1 MIKESKFYEENFD
14 SPENLADSI
23 LKEYK
28 NNVGKITFPINP
40 FKILNELDVKIVVA
54 NFSKLEGLFS
64 PSKDIEDID
73 LVAINNNENS
83 NIYRQRFTAAH
94 EICHVIKDRNNITYC
109 NKFGQKNNIEKFAD
123 NFAAF
128 LLMPTK
134 ELNKQIDK
142 ITNGK
147 KYIKIESIINISEY
161 FGVSFESCVYQIAYH
176 LKRIN
181 GDIDKDTL
189 KKRIGQAKPK
199 TLRKNLEYNNEIQL
213 KREFIDSIYFGRPY
227 MDYASTIK
235 FRQYLLFHEN
245 RLEGNNINEHEL
257 NYIMADLRLNNDYE
271 KYSST
276 RDKNII
282 EAIGNI
288 EMIEYV
294 LSTEEKI
301 SVWKIS
307 KLQKILYKY
316 TRFGKELPF
325 PRQANNRIT
334 GAEISTVD
342 YHDIPNELLK
352 IDKKI
357 NMLLDN
363 KDNTNVHEYILE
375 CLKIHH
381 RLTVIHPLEDGN
393 GRCLRAFLIW
403 LLRAKGLPPIYYDS
417 DVKNEYKKSLNMID
431 KNNDYNQLEVL
442 TINQMLKSISIID
455 KVYYK

>member
-147 KYIKIESIINISEY
+147 KYIKIEDIINISEY

-189 KKRIGQAKPK
+189 KK
-199 TLRKNLEYNNEIQL
+199 
-213 KREFIDSIYFGRPY
+213 
-227 MDYASTIK
+227 
-235 FRQYLLFHEN
+235 
-245 RLEGNNINEHEL
+245 
-257 NYIMADLRLNNDYE
+257 
-271 KYSST
+271 
-276 RDKNII
+276 
-282 EAIGNI
+282 
-288 EMIEYV
+288 
-294 LSTEEKI
+294 
-301 SVWKIS
+301 
-307 KLQKILYKY
+307 
-316 TRFGKELPF
+316 
-325 PRQANNRIT
+325 
-334 GAEISTVD
+334 
-342 YHDIPNELLK
+342 
-352 IDKKI
+352 
-357 NMLLDN
+357 
-363 KDNTNVHEYILE
+363 TNW
-375 CLKIHH
+375 
-381 RLTVIHPLEDGN
+381 T
-393 GRCLRAFLIW
+393 
-403 LLRAKGLPPIYYDS
+403 S
-417 DVKNEYKKSLNMID
+417 
-431 KNNDYNQLEVL
+431 
-442 TINQMLKSISIID
+442 
-455 KVYYK
+455 

>member
-128 LLMPTK
+128 LLMPTT

-147 KYIKIESIINISEY
+147 KYIKIEDIINISEY

-189 KKRIGQAKPK
+189 KK
-199 TLRKNLEYNNEIQL
+199 
-213 KREFIDSIYFGRPY
+213 
-227 MDYASTIK
+227 
-235 FRQYLLFHEN
+235 
-245 RLEGNNINEHEL
+245 
-257 NYIMADLRLNNDYE
+257 
-271 KYSST
+271 
-276 RDKNII
+276 
-282 EAIGNI
+282 
-288 EMIEYV
+288 
-294 LSTEEKI
+294 
-301 SVWKIS
+301 
-307 KLQKILYKY
+307 
-316 TRFGKELPF
+316 
-325 PRQANNRIT
+325 
-334 GAEISTVD
+334 
-342 YHDIPNELLK
+342 
-352 IDKKI
+352 
-357 NMLLDN
+357 
-363 KDNTNVHEYILE
+363 TNW
-375 CLKIHH
+375 
-381 RLTVIHPLEDGN
+381 T
-393 GRCLRAFLIW
+393 
-403 LLRAKGLPPIYYDS
+403 S
-417 DVKNEYKKSLNMID
+417 
-431 KNNDYNQLEVL
+431 
-442 TINQMLKSISIID
+442 
-455 KVYYK
+455 

>member
-28 NNVGKITFPINP
+28 KNVGILTFPINP
-40 FKILNELDVKIVVA
+40 FKILNELDVKIFVA
-54 NFSKLEGLFS
+54 KFSKLEGLFM
-64 PSKDIEDID
+64 PQKEYDDID

-94 EICHVIKDRNNITYC
+94 EVCHVIKDRDNITYC

-142 ITNGK
+142 ITNGN
-147 KYIKIESIINISEY
+147 KYINIEDIIHISEY

-199 TLRKNLEYNNEIQL
+199 TLRKKLNNNNELQL
-213 KREFIDSIYFGRPY
+213 KREFIDCIYFGKPY

-235 FRQYLLFHEN
+235 FRQYLLYHEN
-245 RLEGNNINEHEL
+245 RLEGNNIDEHEL
-257 NYIMADLRLNNDYE
+257 NYIMADLRLNNNYE
-271 KYSST
+271 KYSSE
-276 RDKNII
+276 RDKSII

-307 KLQKILYKY
+307 KLQKMLYKY
-316 TRFGKELPF
+316 TEFGNELPF
-325 PRQANNRIT
+325 PRQANNRIA

-342 YHDIPNELLK
+342 YQDVPNELLK
-352 IDKKI
+352 VEEEIKV
-357 NMLLDN
+357 LLDN
-363 KDNTNVHEYILE
+363 KDNISIHEYILS

-381 RLTVIHPLEDGN
+381 SLTVIHPLEDGN
-393 GRCLRAFLIW
+393 GRCSRAFFIW
-403 LLRAKGLPPIYYDS
+403 LLRVKGLPPIYYDS
-417 DVKNEYKKSLNMID
+417 DVKNEYKRSLNIID
-431 KNNDYNQLEVL
+431 RNNDYNPLEIL

-455 KVYYK
+455 KVHYK